1 MMSDTM
7 SAICERENV
16 GRLVDVGSGKAY
28 LSQILAA
35 LRQNLSIL
43 AIDSQS
49 VNLKGAQKRSAN
61 LEVPCTNLTNVKTY
75 DCTNIFFHLN
85 N

>member
-61 LEVPCTNLTNVKTY
+61 LEVQINKC
-75 DCTNIFFHLN
+75 
-85 N
+85 

>member
-61 LEVPCTNLTNVKTY
+61 LEVRGTTNVKTY
-75 DCTNIFFHLN
+75 DCTNIFFSSK
-85 N
+85 